1 MALTKEQI
9 AIRDKFID
17 SLIKDESINWL
28 DSREAAR
35 DILYLY
41 GTTLS
46 TKYYYAIGYKQF
58 LDLVGF
64 EFKSN

>member
-1 MALTKEQI
+1 MALTKAQKT
-9 AIRDKFID
+9 IRDNFID

-28 DSREAAR
+28 DGRETAR

-46 TKYYYAIGYKQF
+46 TKYYYTIGYKQF